1 MLVLMRIVPLGP
13 LHHLEKSVVS
23 CTMTIHRLRIHI
35 CSLKTI
41 YVDKRRRVQYER
53 RQSGLF

>member
-1 MLVLMRIVPLGP
+1 MLVLMRIVLGP

-23 CTMTIHRLRIHI
+23 CTMTIHDLDPHS
-35 CSLKTI
+35 SLKTI